1 MKKLLLMFLAVV
13 MIMSCSTKQESKTL
27 TVLHSGDTIIDGVSH
42 IQMVVDTMKKDYPDI
57 TIVLNKIDLTD
68 GSTLTM
74 DAMIAAG
81 IAPNVYIDTMVRAAK
96 YLIPEYALPL
106 NKLVR
111 DLDKFNPGVLDA
123 YKVNGDLLAT
133 PTTGGAQA
141 MCINLD
147 IMKEIGYTV
156 PKDWTIEDFLQMAE
170 LVKQKYAGKKW
181 ATGMFAANQSG
192 DYLINAWYASF
203 GVKFYGKDYDT
214 SIISDTDGAKVYEFF
229 QKLATNGYIPP
240 NSASLNDDDYA
251 LAWSTGSFAATAF
264 FPSWT
269 AGYFTSAVS
278 QGLISAPFN
287 YEFVPFPRT
296 SGVTKVPTYFSG
308 AAAIAHKT
316 GTSMDKVAARFI
328 EYWNSDFAQAHV
340 IKTNV
345 LPTRIDVP
353 APVDKYLSQVLDV
366 VKDNG
371 FQDVGITD
379 PRFTQRRALQFP
391 ILQKVLN
398 MKVSPAEAS
407 AEYQNK
413 LTSVKK

>member
-1 MKKLLLMFLAVV
+1 MKKLVLAMLMVV
-13 MIMSCSTKQESKTL
+13 MIVSCSTKQESKTL

-42 IQMVVDTMKKDYPDI
+42 IQMVVDAMKKDYPDI

-81 IAPNVYIDTMVRAAK
+81 IAPNVYIDNMVRAAK
-96 YLIPEYALPL
+96 YLIPEFALPL

-111 DLDKFNPGVLDA
+111 DLDKFNPGILDA
-123 YKVNGDLLAT
+123 YKIGDDLLAT

-147 IMKEIGYTV
+147 IMQEIGYTV
-156 PKDWTIEDFLQMAE
+156 PNNWTIEDFLQMAE
-170 LVKQKYAGKKW
+170 LVKQKYEGKKW

-203 GVKFYGKDYDT
+203 GVKFYGKDYNT
-214 SIISDTDGAKVYEFF
+214 SIISDTGGAQVYQFF
-229 QKLATNGYIPP
+229 QHLAKNEYIPP
-240 NSASLNDDDYA
+240 NSATLNDDDYA

-269 AGYFTSAVS
+269 ASYFTSAMS

-287 YEFVPFPRT
+287 YKFVPFPRA
-296 SGVTKVPTYFSG
+296 SGITKVPTYFFNG
-308 AAAIAHKT
+308 AAIAHKT
-316 GTSMDKVAARFI
+316 GTSIDKVAARFI

-340 IKTNV
+340 CKTNV
-345 LPTRIDVP
+345 LPTRTDIP
-353 APVDKYLSQVLDV
+353 TPTDKYLSQVLNV

-398 MKVSPAEAS
+398 MKITPTEAS
-407 AEYQNK
+407 AEYQTK
-413 LTSVKK
+413 LTSIKK